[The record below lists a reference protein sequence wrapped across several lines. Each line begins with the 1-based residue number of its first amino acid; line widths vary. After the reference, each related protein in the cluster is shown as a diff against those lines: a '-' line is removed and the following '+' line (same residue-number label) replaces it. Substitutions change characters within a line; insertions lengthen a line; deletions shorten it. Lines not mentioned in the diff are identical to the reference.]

1 MNPETSTR
9 YDLALPTERRRRV
22 LVAEDDPDLRFLIG
36 GWLELDRYRVTSVS
50 NARAMLVELR
60 AALATGDLPEV
71 VISDHR
77 MQGMSGLEAL
87 RQAREWGIRVPFVLI
102 TAFGSDELER
112 RATDLD
118 VEFLRKPFELDDLRT
133 LVGWLTEPPKPRD
146 SNGKTS

>member
-9 YDLALPTERRRRV
+9 YDLTLPPERRARV
-22 LVAEDDPDLRFLIG
+22 LIAEDDPDLRFLIS

-60 AALATGDLPEV
+60 SALASGDLPEV

-77 MQGMSGLEAL
+77 MQGLSGLEAL

-133 LVGWLTEPPKPRD
+133 LVGWLAEPRTPRN